1 MNVNN
6 LTESQI
12 NAELLARHS
21 RTSGTLE
28 SRRQR
33 LQRFMEFEDQ
43 KERRNQYVEA
53 TKEIRCNIN
62 KEQET
67 YPVDECYDGCPCD
80 YGREQTQEER
90 VARVLMDLRD
100 DAERSEYYINHL
112 IPRVKALED
121 IVHSME
127 RRITELETADMPP
140 LAPILQNS
148 NPNWVYDETTTSP
161 YAWECTRFD

>member
-6 LTESQI
+6 LSESQI

-33 LQRFMEFEDQ
+33 LQRFLEFEDQ
-43 KERRNQYVEA
+43 KKRRNEYVEEMRA
-53 TKEIRCNIN
+53 
-62 KEQET
+62 
-67 YPVDECYDGCPCD
+67 VDECYDGCPCT
-80 YGREQTQEER
+80 YEPTQEER

-121 IVHSME
+121 MVHSME
-127 RRITELETADMPP
+127 KRITELETADMPP
-140 LAPILQNS
+140 LAPVLQDS
-148 NPNWVYDETTTSP
+148 NPNWVYDQTVTSP
-161 YAWECTRFD
+161 YAWECTQFN

>member
-33 LQRFMEFEDQ
+33 LQRFLDFEDQ
-43 KERRNQYVEA
+43 KERRRNAVNEARIEARDAVRTLYIETDTEIEREMLDECCDSNCQCDAALALMSLRNGENTEIARLNRIVEA
-53 TKEIRCNIN
+53 L
-62 KEQET
+62 
-67 YPVDECYDGCPCD
+67 D
-80 YGREQTQEER
+80 
-90 VARVLMDLRD
+90 
-100 DAERSEYYINHL
+100 
-112 IPRVKALED
+112 
-121 IVHSME
+121 

-140 LAPILQNS
+140 LAPILQDS
-148 NPNWVYDETTTSP
+148 NPNWVYDNSTTSP
-161 YAWECTRFD
+161 YAWECTQLS